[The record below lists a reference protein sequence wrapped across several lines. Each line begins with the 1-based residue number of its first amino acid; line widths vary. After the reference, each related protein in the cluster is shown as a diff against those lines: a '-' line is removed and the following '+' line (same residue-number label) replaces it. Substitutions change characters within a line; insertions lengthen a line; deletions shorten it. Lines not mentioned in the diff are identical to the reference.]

1 MPNLL
6 HTRFRWILIGW
17 IFLISAV
24 AYLDRVNVS
33 IAAKSITT
41 EFHLTNTELGYIQSA
56 FVLGYAFFQAP
67 AGRLADRLGPRIVIT
82 GAVIWWAVFT
92 ALITLV
98 PVGITAALAVLIA
111 IRFGLGVGEAVVY
124 PASNCVVANWIP
136 SNERGIANG
145 LIFAGV
151 GFGAGITPPLITYVM
166 IHHGWRA
173 SFWCSALIGLVAGAV
188 WYFIARDS
196 PARHPRVSQ
205 AEAQLIEAGLP
216 QTTQKS
222 SAAQLGWAQILT
234 DRDMLPVT
242 FSYFAYGYA
251 AYIFFSWFFVYLNQV
266 RGLNLRESAWYSMLP
281 FMAMAAGSL
290 LGGWWSDLLS
300 KARGKRFGRCGMAVI
315 GMGLAAIFI
324 AAGTQVASAK
334 VASIVLALGAGAL
347 YLSQSSFWS
356 VSADIGKRSAGS
368 VSGIMNMGG
377 QFGGALT
384 ASLTPYI
391 GSHVGWNP
399 SFLVAAALCGC
410 GAVAWLIV
418 QPEGRRP
425 ALDSASLPSTESLS
439 T

>member
-1 MPNLL
+1 MLNIPE
-6 HTRFRWILIGW
+6 TRVRWILIGW
-17 IFLISAV
+17 IFLISAI
-24 AYLDRVNVS
+24 AYLDRVNIS

-41 EFHLTNTELGYIQSA
+41 DFGLSNVQLGYIQSA
-56 FVLGYAFFQAP
+56 FVLGYALFQAP

-82 GAVIWWAVFT
+82 GAVVWWAVFT
-92 ALITLV
+92 VLITLI
-98 PVGITAALAVLIA
+98 PSGLSAVLMLLIA
-111 IRFGLGVGEAVVY
+111 IRFGLGIGEAVVY
-124 PASNCVVANWIP
+124 PASNCVVARWIP
-136 SNERGIANG
+136 SNERGVANG

-151 GFGAGITPPLITYVM
+151 GFGAGVTPPLITYLL
-166 IHHGWRA
+166 IHHGWRS
-173 SFWCSALIGLVAGAV
+173 SFWCSALVGLVAGAV
-188 WYFIARDS
+188 WYLIARDS
-196 PARHPRVSQ
+196 PAQHSWVSP
-205 AEAQLIEAGLP
+205 AEARLIEAGIP
-216 QTTQKS
+216 QTVQKD
-222 SAAQLGWAQILT
+222 AGAQPGWVQILT

-281 FMAMAAGSL
+281 FMAMAAGSV

-300 KARGKRFGRCGMAVI
+300 KARGKRFGRCGTAVI
-315 GMGLAAIFI
+315 GMGLAAVFI

-334 VASIVLALGAGAL
+334 VASIVLAAGAGAL

-368 VSGIMNMGG
+368 VSGVMNMGG

-399 SFLVAAALCGC
+399 SFLVAAGLCAC
-410 GAVAWLIV
+410 GAVAWLLV
-418 QPEGRRP
+418 QPEGRQSEPRP
-425 ALDSASLPSTESLS
+425 TPSRESIS
-439 T
+439 R